1 MDHVESNG
9 RNGTGNGNKGIGHSA
24 NGNGS
29 AINNSKAAYSS
40 IRLFGLGFWQAW
52 WMLCMCTPV
61 VLPFNLM
68 GRFPFDPILM
78 VLLLTALGYLGI
90 VGLSRRLSPF
100 VKRKTMFVLTAAC
113 SFAGTLAMGLLTHI
127 EGLEPLVPLYTLA
140 TLVFSLG
147 NALLLIMWGELWS
160 TLATGRVGRYLYVSY
175 AFAFVLFFAL
185 RELPSLLMVS
195 LVSLLPAISTL
206 VLYSALKEPMREP
219 TAIGFDMEPVPRA
232 KVFCALVLIS
242 IVWGLSQPVLL
253 AISVPGIMA
262 QSFLL
267 AGVSIAALALNLIF
281 AQPPLEAI
289 ALYRPIIP
297 TLAVGLLLMI
307 LLPPELVFVGG
318 GLSIFAIY
326 SLDMLI
332 MLVSTDIAFRARIPV
347 ALSFGLSIF
356 AARLGTFIGAAGSRM
371 LDVPLP
377 LGVFSAEQVLVASA
391 VVVILVGTLLFT
403 KDDLHSFYRAREHEV
418 ANDASTQKKCE
429 NIGRICG
436 LTAREMEVLHL
447 LARGRS
453 VPHICE
459 ELVIAQGTAKH
470 HVSSIYRKIGI
481 YDRQSLHDVI
491 EQGSV
496 GRGAF

>member
-1 MDHVESNG
+1 MGNNG
-9 RNGTGNGNKGIGHSA
+9 SNGTGNGHTT
-24 NGNGS
+24 NGNGNGNAAGNGRS
-29 AINNSKAAYSS
+29 AYSS
-40 IRLFGLGFWQAW
+40 VRLFGLGFWQAW

-68 GRFPFDPILM
+68 ERFPFDPILM
-78 VLLLTALGYLGI
+78 VLLLTALGYLGV

-100 VKRKTMFVLTAAC
+100 VKRKTMFILTAAC
-113 SFAGTLAMGLLTHI
+113 SLVGTLGMGILSHI
-127 EGLEPLVPLYTLA
+127 EGIEPLVPLYVLA

-185 RELPSLLMVS
+185 RELPAPLMVA
-195 LVSLLPAISTL
+195 LVSLLPAVSTL
-206 VLYSALKEPMREP
+206 VLHGALKEPMREP
-219 TAIGFDMEPVPRA
+219 TAIGFDMEPIPRT
-232 KVFCALVLIS
+232 KVFCTLILVS
-242 IVWGLSQPVLL
+242 VVWGLSQPVLL
-253 AISVPGIMA
+253 ALPAPDIVA

-267 AGVSIAALALNLIF
+267 AGVSIAALALNLILT
-281 AQPPLEAI
+281 QPPLEAM
-289 ALYRPIIP
+289 ALYRPILP
-297 TLAVGLLLMI
+297 TLTVGLLLMI
-307 LLPPELVFVGG
+307 LLPPEFAFVGG

-356 AARLGTFIGAAGSRM
+356 AARMGTFAGAAGSRL
-371 LDVPLP
+371 LDAPLP
-377 LGVFSAEQVLVASA
+377 LSAFSAEQVLIASA
-391 VVVILVGTLLFT
+391 VVVILIGTLLFT
-403 KDDLHSFYRAREHEV
+403 KDDLQSFYRAREHEI
-418 ANDASTQKKCE
+418 ANDASTHEKCE

-436 LTAREMEVLHL
+436 LTTREMEVLHL

-491 EQGSV
+491 EQGSI